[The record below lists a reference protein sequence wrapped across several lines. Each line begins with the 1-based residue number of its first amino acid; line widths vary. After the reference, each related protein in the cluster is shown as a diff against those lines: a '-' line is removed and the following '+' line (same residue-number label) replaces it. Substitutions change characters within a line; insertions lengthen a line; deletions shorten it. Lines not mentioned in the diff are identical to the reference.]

1 MLSSLG
7 ECSYRAELH
16 ADPAVYTVAV
26 EFENEIVEED
36 RVLGA

>member
-7 ECSYRAELH
+7 ECSYGAELH